1 MGGNRGSVHL
11 VRIVGNDLEVLCYD
25 RSSRVCVVE
34 RKIRASQMA
43 TFHDE
48 YQRWYFSD
56 RAHEAAAPGCI
67 VLCDNQC
74 DADYIGTFSVD
85 TRNIELK
92 RVQKLYRL
100 GGRPFPYEL
109 PWTWTISACL

>member
-1 MGGNRGSVHL
+1 MQEITVGSSGAPWPSATLFRGKS
-11 VRIVGNDLEVLCYD
+11 
-25 RSSRVCVVE
+25 
-34 RKIRASQMA
+34 
-43 TFHDE
+43 T
-48 YQRWYFSD
+48 
-56 RAHEAAAPGCI
+56 HEAAAPGCI